1 MLEEELHCSVDL
13 RQVLLVDHRGGDV
26 DLCAVVGQPVVEALE
41 VFFEVV
47 VELFGDGVGRNGL
60 TPIEQPASG
69 EDVEYVIA

>member
-26 DLCAVVGQPVVEALE
+26 DLCSVVGQLIVEALE